1 MSKLKMRGRFSGA
14 EVVWE
19 DGKLICHETIKRNI
33 EETAKGI
40 EKNGCGVFIGEYYV
54 GTKKL
59 LDHAATA
66 YALISNIE
74 PVDILEGKKPTIPK
88 SNERF
93 DTEKKDSKKVAKTFD
108 EILKFNPYH
117 DSKGRFASANGYASF
132 TYSPGKSKAH
142 DLAIAREKERQAAA
156 GGAGSPKTPPKK
168 ETRYS
173 KEEQIEAVKGYTYG
187 DYGYIRQLQCG
198 DKSNMTEKMVEEF
211 TKKGEA
217 LEQHIS
223 ESPKYKGAIY
233 RGINVDRNTQFK
245 EGQTIDMRGTS
256 SWSQD
261 KWEAEDFAGLHV
273 NTSWHNALHGNKT
286 ERAVVF
292 EMKKAPKKCADVND
306 ISSNYG
312 ELEVIVSKDTRFKI
326 TKVKDVGN
334 ATYVTVVEA

>member
-1 MSKLKMRGRFSGA
+1 MTLTERWLQESSQM
-14 EVVWE
+14 
-19 DGKLICHETIKRNI
+19 TP
-33 EETAKGI
+33 
-40 EKNGCGVFIGEYYV
+40 
-54 GTKKL
+54 KK
-59 LDHAATA
+59 
-66 YALISNIE
+66 
-74 PVDILEGKKPTIPK
+74 KKT
-88 SNERF
+88 
-93 DTEKKDSKKVAKTFD
+93 VAKSFS

-132 TYSPGKSKAH
+132 TYAPGKSKAH

-156 GGAGSPKTPPKK
+156 GGAGSPKAPPKK
-168 ETRYS
+168 EPPKYN

-217 LEQHIS
+217 LEQYIS

-273 NTSWHNALHGNKT
+273 NTSWHNALHGHKT

-292 EMKKAPKKCADVND
+292 EMKKAPKNCADVND

-326 TKVKDVGN
+326 TKVKEVGN
-334 ATYVTVVEA
+334 ATYVTVVEAT

>member
-1 MSKLKMRGRFSGA
+1 MTLTERWLQESSQM
-14 EVVWE
+14 
-19 DGKLICHETIKRNI
+19 TP
-33 EETAKGI
+33 
-40 EKNGCGVFIGEYYV
+40 
-54 GTKKL
+54 KK
-59 LDHAATA
+59 
-66 YALISNIE
+66 
-74 PVDILEGKKPTIPK
+74 KKT
-88 SNERF
+88 
-93 DTEKKDSKKVAKTFD
+93 VAKSFD
-108 EILKFNPYH
+108 EIMKFNPYH
-117 DSKGRFASANGYASF
+117 DNLGRFASSNGYASF
-132 TYSPGKSKAH
+132 TYAPGKSKAH

-156 GGAGSPKTPPKK
+156 GGTGSPKK
-168 ETRYS
+168 ERKYS

-198 DKSNMTEKMVEEF
+198 DKSNMTQKMVEEF

-217 LEQHIS
+217 LEQYIS
-223 ESPKYKGAIY
+223 ESPRYKGDIY

-245 EGQTIDMRGTS
+245 VGQTIDMRGTS

-286 ERAVVF
+286 ERPVVF

-334 ATYVTVVEA
+334 ATYVTVVEAT